1 MDEEVINNIF
11 GLLTIAYFAF
21 SIIVISIVGI
31 KFLIDSIKD
40 KKNMENQGQNK
51 DLLNRRISKWR
62 ALPFEQK
69 VNYALR
75 IIALLTG
82 IASIVMFF
90 LMFSED
96 VAIIW
101 LLLSF
106 ISALFIGIWYYL
118 NYQRFTI
125 EQCKKYGVIFIVAGF
140 LSLISPFIAIVLLI
154 AGTILLKNVYD
165 KKEESDTENQIDVL
179 ATDNKYEYV
188 INSGLDVLDGFKH
201 LTNDSRIIAAFLCG
215 SIIWEK
221 GGSREHPSYN
231 WHVFRTLLINFDLWK
246 KYDDIKK
253 VDKKAEQLL
262 SLFLKR
268 NDNPNIV
275 YQCIYEHKIDEDI
288 TTFESIVEN
297 ALVPKEFES
306 VLSSCKENLLKAV
319 ETIND
324 LESIGVICDAED
336 ASLKAADNFFYAQKE
351 KIKKIAILA
360 GLRMAEFKEDWVDM
374 SLEELIYTA
383 DLVKDI
389 GLEDGVRHLVIP
401 RLQDITDL
409 ELHKKYQQY
418 EADKRRLFL
427 HKHAD
432 MIQKSKFKDNQYQ
445 LFPMKGMC
453 AWYLWCGDENI
464 TGSKESLLQQAEAG
478 NYEAYN
484 NLATQCEDEEEI
496 LKYFHLAAD
505 HGSSNA
511 QQNLWVQYYV
521 KKNYEEAMKWM
532 KKAADGGN
540 LYALTNLA
548 RSCYWGINI
557 EKDMKTACSCYKQIA
572 QMNWNA
578 PELAGMKEYN
588 KSLIISGNISY
599 WFVKKECEEQHIDIC
614 DAQTDS
620 QPKMSKIE
628 EVWNFLD
635 FAKKM
640 GQPKRATLTNNK
652 TGETFEALLFP
663 TPQGDREF
671 TIVAFGSD
679 FGKLTAN
686 EISMKRYELCV
697 VKLESGN
704 YYLYDY
710 KSLQVENIVNGFVDD
725 KSNDISF

>member
-1 MDEEVINNIF
+1 MDEEIINNIF
-11 GLLTIAYFAF
+11 GVLAIAYFAF
-21 SIIVISIVGI
+21 SIIISIVGI
-31 KFLIDSIKD
+31 KILIDSIKD
-40 KKNMENQGQNK
+40 KKNMGNHDYKKN
-51 DLLNRRISKWR
+51 LLNRRISKWR

-69 VNYALR
+69 VNYALW

-90 LMFSED
+90 LMFSEN
-96 VAIIW
+96 VAILW

-154 AGTILLKNVYD
+154 AGTILLKNVYG
-165 KKEESDTENQIDVL
+165 KNTENQTDVL

-201 LTNDSRIIAAFLCG
+201 LTSDSRIIAAFLCG
-215 SIIWEK
+215 SIIWER
-221 GGSREHPSYN
+221 GGSIECPSYN

-253 VDKKAEQLL
+253 VNEKAEQLL

-297 ALVPKEFES
+297 AFVPKEFES
-306 VLSSCKENLLKAV
+306 VLSTCKENLLKAV

-324 LESIGVICDAED
+324 LESIGVIYDAED

-389 GLEDGVRHLVIP
+389 GLEGGVRHLVIP

-464 TGSKESLLQQAEAG
+464 TGSKESLLQQAESG

-484 NLATQCEDEEEI
+484 NLATKCEDEEEI

-557 EKDMKTACSCYKQIA
+557 EKDLKTACSCYKQIA

-578 PELAGMKEYN
+578 PELASMNVYN

-599 WFVKKECEEQHIDIC
+599 WLVKKECEEQHIDIF

-620 QPKMSKIE
+620 KPKMSKIE

-640 GQPKRATLTNNK
+640 GQPKRATLTNNE
-652 TGETFEALLFP
+652 TGENYAAIMFP

-671 TIVAFGSD
+671 TMVAFNSD
-679 FGKLTAN
+679 LGELSTS
-686 EISMKRYELCV
+686 EILRRKFELYV

-704 YYLYDY
+704 YYLCDS
-710 KSLQVENIVNGFVDD
+710 KSLQVENIVNGLTDNKD
-725 KSNDISF
+725 NNYSI

>member
-1 MDEEVINNIF
+1 MDEEIINNIF
-11 GLLTIAYFAF
+11 GVLAIAYFAF
-21 SIIVISIVGI
+21 SIIISIVGI
-31 KFLIDSIKD
+31 KILIDSIKD
-40 KKNMENQGQNK
+40 KKNMGNHDYKKN
-51 DLLNRRISKWR
+51 LLNRRISKWR

-69 VNYALR
+69 VNYALW

-90 LMFSED
+90 LMFSEN
-96 VAIIW
+96 VAILW

-154 AGTILLKNVYD
+154 AGTILLKNVYG
-165 KKEESDTENQIDVL
+165 KNTENQTDVL

-188 INSGLDVLDGFKH
+188 INSGLDVLDGFKP
-201 LTNDSRIIAAFLCG
+201 LTNDSRIIGAFFCG

-253 VDKKAEQLL
+253 VNEKAEQLL

-288 TTFESIVEN
+288 TTFESIGEN
-297 ALVPKEFES
+297 VLVPKEFES
-306 VLSSCKENLLKAV
+306 VLSTCKENLLKAV

-324 LESIGVICDAED
+324 LESIGVIYDAED
-336 ASLKAADNFFYAQKE
+336 ESFKAADNFFYAQKE

-389 GLEDGVRHLVIP
+389 GLEGGVRHLVIP

-464 TGSKESLLQQAEAG
+464 TGSKESLLQQAESG

-484 NLATQCEDEEEI
+484 NLATKCEDEEEI

-557 EKDMKTACSCYKQIA
+557 EKDLKTACSCYKQIA

-578 PELAGMKEYN
+578 PELASMNVYN

-599 WFVKKECEEQHIDIC
+599 WLVKKECEEQHIDIF

-620 QPKMSKIE
+620 KPKMSKIE

-640 GQPKRATLTNNK
+640 GQPKRATLTNNE
-652 TGETFEALLFP
+652 TGENYAAIMFP

-671 TIVAFGSD
+671 TMVAFNSD
-679 FGKLTAN
+679 LGELSTS
-686 EISMKRYELCV
+686 EILRRKFELYV

-704 YYLYDY
+704 YYLCDS
-710 KSLQVENIVNGFVDD
+710 KSLQVENIVNGLTDNKD
-725 KSNDISF
+725 NNYSI